1 MIMKNQL
8 IGLCGGTAAG
18 KTTIVSKLIDHYSA
32 ASTIQ
37 LDSYYKDYS
46 SLSFDNRKKI
56 NFDHPDSFDTK
67 MLKKHL
73 EMLLQGNKIKSPKY
87 NYKKHCRENIFNIIY
102 PKKLIFLEGT
112 LIFFYSELT
121 NLMMLKIFIE
131 TPENIRFKRRLKRD
145 VKKRG
150 RLPMEIRKQ
159 YDNNVKPM
167 HIRYVEPLK
176 SVADIIISG
185 SSKINTSVEKI
196 IKKIDSIKIKKL

>member
-1 MIMKNQL
+1 MSKWEKMEIEA
-8 IGLCGGTAAG
+8 TA
-18 KTTIVSKLIDHYSA
+18 
-32 ASTIQ
+32 
-37 LDSYYKDYS
+37 
-46 SLSFDNRKKI
+46 RKE
-56 NFDHPDSFDTK
+56 S
-67 MLKKHL
+67 
-73 EMLLQGNKIKSPKY
+73 
-87 NYKKHCRENIFNIIY
+87 
-102 PKKLIFLEGT
+102 
-112 LIFFYSELT
+112 
-121 NLMMLKIFIE
+121 
-131 TPENIRFKRRLKRD
+131 LKRD